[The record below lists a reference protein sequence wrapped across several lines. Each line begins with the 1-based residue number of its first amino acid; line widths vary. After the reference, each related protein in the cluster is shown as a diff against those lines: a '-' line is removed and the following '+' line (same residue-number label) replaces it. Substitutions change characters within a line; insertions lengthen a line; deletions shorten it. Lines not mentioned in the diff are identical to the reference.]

1 MATESAFVES
11 ATEQFIEFEVTRHA
25 HMSESA
31 TCPYTVT
38 VMFKEPPRHLVPHAW
53 AILRLVCRGKELFP
67 DKVTEWMEDALK
79 NHTVQEQEDKTKEEE
94 EPAPGS
100 ASAEPEEEEPS
111 SASQN
116 SNSKIMYGGSRSPKT
131 RFRYKDPN
139 TKTATL

>member
-1 MATESAFVES
+1 M
-11 ATEQFIEFEVTRHA
+11 
-25 HMSESA
+25 ML
-31 TCPYTVT
+31 Y
-38 VMFKEPPRHLVPHAW
+38 
-53 AILRLVCRGKELFP
+53 
-67 DKVTEWMEDALK
+67 
-79 NHTVQEQEDKTKEEE
+79 KTKEEE

-116 SNSKIMYGGSRSPKT
+116 SNSQIMYGGSKLPKT

>member
-11 ATEQFIEFEVTRHA
+11 ATDQFIEFKLTRHA

-38 VMFKEPPRHLVPHAW
+38 VMFKDPPRHLVPHAW
-53 AILRLVCRGKELFP
+53 AILRLVCRGKELFS
-67 DKVTEWMEDALK
+67 AS
-79 NHTVQEQEDKTKEEE
+79 KELFHE
-94 EPAPGS
+94 APGS

-111 SASQN
+111 SASQH